1 MIRET
6 LKENELINSVKVIRD
21 AFKTV
26 AIEFKL
32 NKNNCPTHPSF
43 LTIKQL
49 NELKKKGTRFFGL
62 FLNDLQI
69 GFVAIEKAD
78 EDTFFMEKLAVL
90 PEYRHKGY
98 GGQLADYVFEYVKN
112 SGGTTVSIGII
123 DEHTVL
129 KNWYKTLGFQET
141 GIKKFEHLPFTVCF
155 MEKDI

>member
-78 EDTFFMEKLAVL
+78 EDTFFMEKLAAL